1 MLHPETAGHELL
13 CEMTAGT
20 AVSYDLQTGI
30 LEHAQEADVDRQGL
44 AKRARLW
51 RHGETSKQA
60 QENP

>member
-1 MLHPETAGHELL
+1 
-13 CEMTAGT
+13 MTAGT